1 MSNNF
6 KNLIIVLVVSGVVLY
21 FLNKL
26 SNKKS
31 ENFTMLNKLVDGIEN
46 LGTKELEDLEN
57 KLSGEEEHSEEEQ
70 EHSEEEHSEEEH
82 SEEAVK
88 PVEEE
93 NNNATISESKKDLV
107 ISGINQ
113 TTKVN
118 SKVHFKGSQKIDSNI
133 SSRMLTNSS
142 EEELKPKNNINKKN
156 NRIQQQLNEEEEF
169 RKYLSGERGEQE
181 YNQEEEYT
189 VQPYAEEEMSKFIIS
204 EEESRFAEEGE
215 LKEERYRLPEEES
228 THVSNEIIDKKSKTD
243 MKNRLRNQV
252 KCGTFINP
260 QYTKRISGCGSK
272 AYMKLHKPINKKLNE
287 LRTVRAEDTPKA
299 IRDIYNEVV
308 PDYKKSK
315 TSKLTC
321 QHVQKGVSM
330 KPCSSRFSVIGEEA
344 SELGDNIFANDSC
357 FDPYS
362 NF

>member
-1 MSNNF
+1 
-6 KNLIIVLVVSGVVLY
+6 
-21 FLNKL
+21 
-26 SNKKS
+26 
-31 ENFTMLNKLVDGIEN
+31 
-46 LGTKELEDLEN
+46 
-57 KLSGEEEHSEEEQ
+57 
-70 EHSEEEHSEEEH
+70 
-82 SEEAVK
+82 
-88 PVEEE
+88 
-93 NNNATISESKKDLV
+93 
-107 ISGINQ
+107 
-113 TTKVN
+113 
-118 SKVHFKGSQKIDSNI
+118 
-133 SSRMLTNSS
+133 
-142 EEELKPKNNINKKN
+142 
-156 NRIQQQLNEEEEF
+156 
-169 RKYLSGERGEQE
+169 
-181 YNQEEEYT
+181 
-189 VQPYAEEEMSKFIIS
+189 
-204 EEESRFAEEGE
+204 
-215 LKEERYRLPEEES
+215 
-228 THVSNEIIDKKSKTD
+228 